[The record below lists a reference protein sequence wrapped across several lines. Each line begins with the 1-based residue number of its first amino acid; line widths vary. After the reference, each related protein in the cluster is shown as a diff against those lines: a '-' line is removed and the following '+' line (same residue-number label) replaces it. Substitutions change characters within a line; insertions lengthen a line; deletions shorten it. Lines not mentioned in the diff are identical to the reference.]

1 MAMKAEHTKRRDL
14 VKYAMEIIDSGIEDI
29 KKEAPVSRGE
39 FALYILRGKRTPKIT
54 KSAALFI
61 KTEELI
67 NQNPKR
73 NK

>member
-1 MAMKAEHTKRRDL
+1 MKAEHTKRRGL
-14 VKYAMEIIDSGIEDI
+14 VKYTMEIVDSGFEGI
-29 KKEAPVSRGE
+29 KTGAPVSRGE
-39 FALYILRGKRTPKIT
+39 LALHLLRGKRTPKIT
-54 KSAALFI
+54 KSAALII